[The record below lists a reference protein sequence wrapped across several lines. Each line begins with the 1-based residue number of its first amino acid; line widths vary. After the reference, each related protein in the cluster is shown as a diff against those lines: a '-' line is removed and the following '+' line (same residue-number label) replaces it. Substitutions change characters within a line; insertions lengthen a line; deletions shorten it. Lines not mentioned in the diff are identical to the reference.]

1 MVAEPEAGRVQAPSG
16 LGLRSV
22 PDAAAMVRA
31 GKLTKT
37 FGFRRG
43 LRGLDLSVIPGERVA
58 VIGANGAGKS
68 TLVRLLGLLIRPTS
82 GFLEI
87 AGQDASAG
95 SREIRRLLGV
105 ALHDG
110 LLYPDLTVAE
120 NVGFTARLY
129 SMDRVRDRTAA
140 LLDRFALS
148 RIAGSRVRHLSRGQ
162 RQRVS
167 VARALID
174 DPRLVLLDEPDT
186 GMDAYAFDLMCSQLE
201 ADPGRTVI
209 FTTHRADH
217 ALALAT
223 RLLLLDEGRARDLG
237 PAAGWT
243 PAGLAE
249 LLLVASGDKRARA

>member
-1 MVAEPEAGRVQAPSG
+1 MVAESEAGRIQAPSG
-16 LGLRSV
+16 LGLGSV
-22 PDAAAMVRA
+22 PDAAAIVRA
-31 GKLTKT
+31 AKLTKT

-43 LRGLDLSVIPGERVA
+43 LRALDLGVIPGERLA

-82 GFLEI
+82 GLLEI
-87 AGQDASAG
+87 AGQDASVG
-95 SREIRRLLGV
+95 PREIRRLLGV

-120 NVGFTARLY
+120 NLGFTARLY
-129 SMDRVRDRTAA
+129 AMDRARDRIAA

-167 VARALID
+167 VARALIN
-174 DPRLVLLDEPDT
+174 DPQLVLLDEPDT
-186 GMDAYAFDLMCSQLE
+186 GMDAHAFELMCSQLM

-209 FTTHRADH
+209 FTTHAADH

-237 PAAGWT
+237 PTAAWT
-243 PAGLAE
+243 PAALVE
-249 LLLVASGDKRARA
+249 LLLVATAGTRSRA